1 MVDIKFNEKAANEK
15 TLWFNEI
22 YTPLFEKRKL
32 VKPYERSVI
41 QLLSVLVKNEKG
53 TLNSFKFNEK
63 THSTMK
69 KKIYLPLY
77 AEHLHFLM
85 TRAGWIATKIY
96 AHYTFEQV
104 FKKDFV
110 IMNQVSQ
117 QNTKTNVGKDFY

>member
-53 TLNSFKFNEK
+53 TLNSFKFNKK

-85 TRAGWIATKIY
+85 TRAGWIVTKIY